1 MNDRLWRAALGLAYA
16 ITFILVGL
24 GIFAEPYV
32 GVVVHIAQWGIS
44 PYFMAWAFIL
54 SGVTNGIM
62 GLRGLILNPAA
73 FSVFI
78 LYTGFA
84 WVAAQKDPTIPAAPA
99 LFYTLLCVVYFLTQ
113 WAERSEETINYGG
126 SN

>member
-1 MNDRLWRAALGLAYA
+1 MNDRLWRGAIGLAYA

-32 GVVVHIAQWGIS
+32 GVVYHIAQWGIN
-44 PYFMAWAFIL
+44 PYFMAWAFIG
-54 SGVTNGIM
+54 SGVINGYM
-62 GLRGLILNPAA
+62 GLKNMILNPAA

-84 WVAAQKDPTIPAAPA
+84 WVAAQKDPHIPYAPA
-99 LFYTLLCVVYFLTQ
+99 YFYTLLCVVYFLTQ
-113 WAERSEETINYGG
+113 WAERSEDSINYGG